1 VAGYYGE
8 ILDGMVSDERE
19 AGDLPVA
26 VMDTLMSDV
35 AARERIARETL
46 RFAEALAS

>member
-19 AGDLPVA
+19 AGGLPVA
-26 VMDTLMSDV
+26 VMDTLMADA
-35 AARERIARETL
+35 AARERVARETL